1 MPRRS
6 KADAEKTRERFI
18 AVATD
23 MFKTHGY
30 ADTSINQICAE
41 LGITKGAL
49 FHHFGSKEGLF
60 LAAWTRLQEDMD
72 GEARKAAIAARSR
85 TDPYA
90 ALLAGCRTYLK
101 YAVRSDYQTIVLVDG
116 PAVLGQQGWYEKDLD
131 LGAQNID
138 AGMRYLA
145 KKGIID
151 ARRVQA
157 FAIMLQSALNG
168 AGFALARKDP
178 GVTVDGIYDAFE
190 AMVKG
195 LR

>member
-6 KADAEKTRERFI
+6 KADAEKTRERLI
-18 AVATD
+18 AVATLL
-23 MFKTHGY
+23 FQKHGY

-41 LGITKGAL
+41 LSITKGAL

-60 LAAWTRLQEDMD
+60 LAVWTRLQTDMD
-72 GEARKAAIAARSR
+72 AEARTAAIAARSR

-90 ALLAGCRTYLK
+90 SLLAGCRTYLK
-101 YAVRSDYQTIVLVDG
+101 YAVRADYQTVVLIDG
-116 PAVLGQQGWYEKDLD
+116 PAVLGQQGWYEKDHD
-131 LGAQNID
+131 LGAQNMN

-145 KKGIID
+145 KKGIIQES
-151 ARRVQA
+151 RVGA
-157 FAIMLQSALNG
+157 LAVMIHNALNG
-168 AGFALARKDP
+168 AGFALARQESD
-178 GVTVDGIYDAFE
+178 VTVDGIYDAFE

>member
-6 KADAEKTRERFI
+6 KADSEKTRERFI
-18 AVATD
+18 AVATH
-23 MFKTHGY
+23 MFQANGY
-30 ADTSINQICAE
+30 ADTSINQICSE

-60 LAAWTRLQEDMD
+60 LAVWTRLQEDMD
-72 GEARKAAIAARSR
+72 AEARKAAIAARSR
-85 TDPYA
+85 SDPYA

-131 LGAQNID
+131 LGAQNMN

-145 KKGIID
+145 KKGIIEEG
-151 ARRVQA
+151 RVHA
-157 FAIMLQSALNG
+157 LSVMLQSALNG
-168 AGFALARKDP
+168 AGFALAREEP
-178 GVTVDGIYDAFE
+178 GVTADGIYEAFE

>member
-18 AVATD
+18 SVAIQL
-23 MFKTHGY
+23 FQKQGY
-30 ADTSINQICAE
+30 ADTSINQICNE

-49 FHHFGSKEGLF
+49 FHHFKSKEGLF

-72 GEARKAAIAARSR
+72 AEARTAAIAARSR
-85 TDPYA
+85 SDPYA
-90 ALLAGCRTYLK
+90 SLLAGCRTYLK

-116 PAVLGQQGWYEKDLD
+116 PAVLGQQGWYEKDFD
-131 LGAQNID
+131 LGAQNMN

-145 KKGIID
+145 KKGIVEEG
-151 ARRVQA
+151 RVQA
-157 FAIMLQSALNG
+157 FSVMLQSALNG
-168 AGFALARKDP
+168 AGFALARQEP
-178 GVTVDGIYDAFE
+178 GVTADGIYDAFE